1 MHASSRLEIKKM
13 VRRDFD
19 LSPLVAAPIIA
30 LLIMALS
37 MEFYVFA
44 RVQDIWADEAT
55 QLSGITLNFWEMLRW
70 LSGAYPDSLGVP
82 ADRMP
87 PVSYILDWLW
97 LHLFGPSEIGFR
109 LFHSAIVIA
118 GTCCLA
124 AAAWREL
131 GRPATIVSLG
141 FLVLSPKLIQTGVE
155 IRAYPIFFAITCAQ
169 VAVFMRLVADPTK
182 LDLKLLTIFAVICLL
197 AIYTHYYGIVSS
209 CTFFLVLGI
218 SFLRRFAAL
227 TRIVGTFV
235 IVIIA
240 SLALIPFVSA
250 AARVQMFEP
259 DVASGHVIA
268 NKPISQY
275 YLTYLL
281 RLVGDPANMISV
293 SASIL
298 FFGGTIALLGV
309 STLAAVARVR
319 NGNLK
324 LIDCLTAVVVSGVL
338 ATIVASFFVGAAVNN
353 FDVLRANYSVWLL
366 VPISL
371 LVGASATSVT
381 GFRLWDVAGRKV
393 ATGALLAGAGIS
405 IYLFFENAS
414 LFVHGPHRFI
424 SAIYDKAV
432 GPKAIVYENG
442 AAWVWSY
449 LPLHYTHHGEVVQY
463 WAPNSGGGLVRA
475 GPRGTEGAVQ
485 EVEATLAPYHVLLLV
500 DIRLRTYRDLRQC
513 LNQPGACA
521 DFPSGAIERAL
532 IDSGKWQKTEKNRN
546 FGFWDSKI
554 TIVERSE
561 N

>member
-1 MHASSRLEIKKM
+1 MHTRPNIGIKNTARRHFDRSSF
-13 VRRDFD
+13 V
-19 LSPLVAAPIIA
+19 SPAIAAA
-30 LLIMALS
+30 LIVVLAI
-37 MEFYVFA
+37 EFYLFA
-44 RVQDIWADEAT
+44 RVQNIWADETT
-55 QLSGITLNFWEMLRW
+55 QLSGITLNFWEMIRW
-70 LSGAYPDSLGVP
+70 LSGAYPDRLGVP
-82 ADRMP
+82 GDRMP

-109 LFHSAIVIA
+109 LFHSAFVIA

-131 GRPATIVSLG
+131 GRPAMIVSLG
-141 FLVLSPKLIQTGVE
+141 FLILSPKLIQTGVE

-197 AIYTHYYGIVSS
+197 AIYTHYYGVVSS

-218 SFLRRFAAL
+218 AFLRRFAAL
-227 TRIVGTFV
+227 TRIIGTFV
-235 IVIIA
+235 IVIVA
-240 SLALIPFVSA
+240 SLPLIPFVSA
-250 AARVQMFEP
+250 AARVPMFEP
-259 DVASGHVIA
+259 DAAAGHVIA
-268 NKPISQY
+268 NKPVIQH

-281 RLVGDPANMISV
+281 KLVGDPANMISV

-309 STLAAVARVR
+309 SMFAAVVRVR
-319 NGNLK
+319 NENLK
-324 LIDCLTAVVVSGVL
+324 LIDCLTAVVVFGVL
-338 ATIVASFFVGAAVNN
+338 ATIGASFFVGTAV
-353 FDVLRANYSVWLL
+353 DVLKASYSVWLL

-371 LVGASATSVT
+371 LVGASATFVSR
-381 GFRLWDVAGRKV
+381 FRLWDVAGRKV

-414 LFVHGPHRFI
+414 LFVHGPDRFI
-424 SAIYDKAV
+424 SAVYDKAV

-449 LPLHYTHHGEVVQY
+449 LPLHYSHHGDVVQY
-463 WAPNSGGGLVRA
+463 WEPDSGGGLVRA
-475 GPRGTEGAVQ
+475 GPRGTEAAVQ
-485 EVEATLAPYHVLLLV
+485 EIEATLAPYHVLLLV

-513 LNQPGACA
+513 LNQSGACP

-532 IDSGKWQKTEKNRN
+532 VGAGKWRKTEKNRTL
-546 FGFWDSKI
+546 GFWDSQI
-554 TIVERSE
+554 TIVERAE